1 MGRERGVGRG
11 RGDGCES
18 AWLCML
24 IHSKVNR
31 EDSGGGKEAESST
44 VLGNLDH
51 GVVMMHPDGRQGQRL
66 ARRKETVEGWT

>member
-11 RGDGCES
+11 GGRAEPWVRDGCES

-31 EDSGGGKEAESST
+31 EDSEGGEEAESST

-51 GVVMMHPDGRQGQRL
+51 GVVMM
-66 ARRKETVEGWT
+66 VVWS